1 MLKTNAAHWCNH
13 PNAVQ
18 AAPLLRTWLTDPGS
32 MTVKLKARCQQFRV
46 QRLRQQSG
54 NALRDESHLLGLTP
68 RQRVVERDV
77 ILYCDGQPVVF
88 GHTVLAQEATPS
100 WPFFRALGERPLGGS
115 LFVDPL
121 VTRGALQFARLHA
134 AHPLVR
140 RISSALAGALP
151 ETHQGAAHAPSSL
164 SAHLP
169 LYARRSL
176 FRRHGSL
183 MLVTDVFLPALSEL
197 MALNIEASNQ

>member
-77 ILYCDGQPVVF
+77 ILYWQGLYQ
-88 GHTVLAQEATPS
+88 Q
-100 WPFFRALGERPLGGS
+100 RIKALL
-115 LFVDPL
+115 
-121 VTRGALQFARLHA
+121 
-134 AHPLVR
+134 
-140 RISSALAGALP
+140 
-151 ETHQGAAHAPSSL
+151 
-164 SAHLP
+164 
-169 LYARRSL
+169 
-176 FRRHGSL
+176 RRHRLYPRTCRCMQGVPCS
-183 MLVTDVFLPALSEL
+183 VATAVSCW
-197 MALNIEASNQ
+197 